1 MKSSS
6 NPARSPSSSSADYSQ
21 SAIIFSRSLLQFI
34 DGRQCRLPTTYIGV
48 QRQGED
54 PSSTSS
60 PLPSRRTSS
69 SSRGQGEPSTNEVVV
84 GSSADGLKEV
94 AADGEDDDDDND
106 SWVVPTHEIMTAS
119 YTGTTSGAMSSPVL
133 CDSDQHDNNNND
145 DEGGMNQEQTKVAP
159 IIYRIP
165 TNLDDKTT
173 TTATVTT
180 TISTTGRRMT
190 TREKKQLKYQVKQA
204 QHAVRKEERQ
214 RLHEERISTAKKEK
228 AERKR
233 LKKLAWQSKLHE
245 QVKDPQEPSQEESET
260 KTVVQQMHIS
270 VVGKSANATIMCRSS
285 TVEEF
290 PKKEEKNTQSH
301 ELGKDGDRIIIPN
314 KADAPAT
321 STIVIT
327 ASQKGGV
334 GTTPA
339 LFPLPTPAMLTP
351 AATCLARDKG
361 MLLTPYNLREQH
373 VDASSTKTSSTTT
386 SRLRRRRTSILDP
399 ILSEQWAKQLLN
411 DALIPADISRSKE
424 EMRPMAYRIVPE
436 VWKRLC
442 PDSLW
447 TTLTSASVAMEEN
460 FFDDDDDVT
469 ANAAVPAYPTTSQR
483 YDKKGGASVN
493 GIQTQIHG
501 SSTGEGTTTTTLST
515 IATTTNSCYYSPC
528 HDDEYSLARLRHPCS
543 SSTAATSS
551 ASSNYDEDAYL
562 IFQHLHQHS
571 TNLHIACGAL
581 FGCDFLLYDGH
592 RDERHSFA
600 GLRIYCCNS
609 RRSVKDS
616 TSGDGEEEKD
626 EVKKNRDGI
635 HNDQLLPIPSAYD
648 MAGFVRT
655 MNSAR
660 KIALLAT
667 VVREEVQHEEDHG
680 EGGEDDANSSPQP
693 PRRMT
698 TTSSKPSYR
707 IAIVDLA
714 LEKVLTAPTHIRK
727 GNTKKRRSEDDA
739 ANGLAKRK
747 F

>member
-1 MKSSS
+1 M
-6 NPARSPSSSSADYSQ
+6 
-21 SAIIFSRSLLQFI
+21 
-34 DGRQCRLPTTYIGV
+34 
-48 QRQGED
+48 
-54 PSSTSS
+54 
-60 PLPSRRTSS
+60 
-69 SSRGQGEPSTNEVVV
+69 
-84 GSSADGLKEV
+84 
-94 AADGEDDDDDND
+94 
-106 SWVVPTHEIMTAS
+106 
-119 YTGTTSGAMSSPVL
+119 
-133 CDSDQHDNNNND
+133 
-145 DEGGMNQEQTKVAP
+145 
-159 IIYRIP
+159 
-165 TNLDDKTT
+165 
-173 TTATVTT
+173 
-180 TISTTGRRMT
+180 
-190 TREKKQLKYQVKQA
+190 
-204 QHAVRKEERQ
+204 
-214 RLHEERISTAKKEK
+214 
-228 AERKR
+228 
-233 LKKLAWQSKLHE
+233 
-245 QVKDPQEPSQEESET
+245 KDPQEPSQEDSET
-260 KTVVQQMHIS
+260 KTVVERLHIPL
-270 VVGKSANATIMCRSS
+270 VGKSANATIICRSS

-290 PKKEEKNTQSH
+290 PKKEEKNSQSH
-301 ELGKDGDRIIIPN
+301 ELVGKDGDRIIPK

-321 STIVIT
+321 STNVIT

-373 VDASSTKTSSTTT
+373 ADASSTKTSSTAT
-386 SRLRRRRTSILDP
+386 SRLRRRRITTNMDP

-447 TTLTSASVAMEEN
+447 TASTSVSAAMEGNDDDTATAATASV
-460 FFDDDDDVT
+460 
-469 ANAAVPAYPTTSQR
+469 YPTT
-483 YDKKGGASVN
+483 
-493 GIQTQIHG
+493 TQA
-501 SSTGEGTTTTTLST
+501 SSTGGGTTNTTLST
-515 IATTTNSCYYSPC
+515 IATTNSCHYSPC

-551 ASSNYDEDAYL
+551 SASPYYDEDAYL

-600 GLRIYCCNS
+600 GVRIYCCKS
-609 RRSVKDS
+609 RRSSRDD
-616 TSGDGEEEKD
+616 TSGDVKEEKEEEN
-626 EVKKNRDGI
+626 KNRDGI

-693 PRRMT
+693 PRMMT

-727 GNTKKRRSEDDA
+727 GNTNKRRSEDDA

>member
-1 MKSSS
+1 MISSS

-48 QRQGED
+48 RRQGED

-60 PLPSRRTSS
+60 PLPSRRPSS
-69 SSRGQGEPSTNEVVV
+69 SSRGQGEPSTNVVVV
-84 GSSADGLKEV
+84 GSEDGLKEV
-94 AADGEDDDDDND
+94 GGGAAEKDDDDND
-106 SWVVPTHEIMTAS
+106 SWVVQTHERMNANNSSTAS
-119 YTGTTSGAMSSPVL
+119 GAVSSSVFRYA
-133 CDSDQHDNNNND
+133 DQHDINNND
-145 DEGGMNQEQTKVAP
+145 DDDDDEGEMIQEQTKVAP

-173 TTATVTT
+173 TTTTAANTT
-180 TISTTGRRMT
+180 TTTGRRMT
-190 TREKKQLKYQVKQA
+190 TREKKQLKYQIKQA

-245 QVKDPQEPSQEESET
+245 QVKDPQEPSQEDSET
-260 KTVVQQMHIS
+260 KTVVERLHIPL
-270 VVGKSANATIMCRSS
+270 VGKSANATIMCRSS

-290 PKKEEKNTQSH
+290 PEKEEKNTQSH
-301 ELGKDGDRIIIPN
+301 ELGKDGDRIIIPT

-321 STIVIT
+321 STNVIT
-327 ASQKGGV
+327 ESQKGGV

-351 AATCLARDKG
+351 AATFLARDKG

-373 VDASSTKTSSTTT
+373 VDASSTKTSSTAT
-386 SRLRRRRTSILDP
+386 SRLRRRRIATNMDP

-447 TTLTSASVAMEEN
+447 TASTSVSAAMEGNDDDTATVDTAATASV
-460 FFDDDDDVT
+460 
-469 ANAAVPAYPTTSQR
+469 YPTT
-483 YDKKGGASVN
+483 
-493 GIQTQIHG
+493 TQA
-501 SSTGEGTTTTTLST
+501 SSTGGGTTNTTLST
-515 IATTTNSCYYSPC
+515 IATTNSCHYSPC

-543 SSTAATSS
+543 SSTAATSF
-551 ASSNYDEDAYL
+551 ASPYYDEDAYL

-616 TSGDGEEEKD
+616 TSGDGEEEEKD

-635 HNDQLLPIPSAYD
+635 HYDQLLPIPSAYD

-667 VVREEVQHEEDHG
+667 VVRDEMQHDEDHG
-680 EGGEDDANSSPQP
+680 EGGEDNATSSPQP
-693 PRRMT
+693 SPRMMA
-698 TTSSKPSYR
+698 TSSKPTYR

-727 GNTKKRRSEDDA
+727 GNTNKRRSEDDA